1 MCALIGQS
9 TSEITSFKQNAI
21 PKRTKHATKFGSI
34 IYLHCKIEVKFVLS
48 ENIILAFISQV

>member
-1 MCALIGQS
+1 MCPLIGQS

-34 IYLHCKIEVKFVLS
+34 YLHCKIEVKFVLT